1 MADTL
6 LSEQQVKQLIDTGN
20 LDLSEALKLMPQTAY
35 NLLANDLTQAIQTGD
50 MQKINSL
57 ITTARS
63 QISPDVYNKLQ
74 NTTQKTAYTFQVLKQ
89 VQHYQKVTEKKEKGL
104 PLTANDNSWLNFKD
118 KLEQQIKKVEGYY
131 PQAFTDNQQST
142 EPTPMELDS
151 VFLQDADNKNTQNV
165 FGREEQS
172 YTGTETA
179 DLTSFQVHQDNAYQS
194 MENTTVQ
201 KDDYASSDTVQVN
214 REPIS
219 AIRTHFSDEMQSYTT
234 NEGVDGAQF
243 QSMQQAQSGQ
253 LAENTT
259 IQNNSQNT
267 DVFYSEFV
275 PNHSENPYHLP
286 QNQTTN
292 TAEGSSQYID
302 MYEPSLNPD
311 GLPHTMRSG
320 NTYEM
325 TAEAMKERN
334 ALNSL
339 QSVPKSVDETN
350 IQNMNDA
357 IARNNMETGGG
368 FINDFKL
375 ADEDKRSTDW
385 SNVWQNVGKHLQ
397 TGGEKN
403 LDDFCMKMVTGSLLA
418 GVEFLTQWA
427 NEQVKNMKED
437 AKTARQK
444 RLDYIDSNLK
454 NKGLTMTSLASKL
467 AHDSKLW
474 VLNDPAYATLPKTG
488 PYNAQQK
495 ELLKKQEFAAK
506 LPRTNNG
513 DIDYAKLSGGQKKQ
527 LHSYIEDYA
536 KTGQW
541 KSFVYETTGIA
552 LQTSEM
558 KKMTNDAKE
567 MHVRVDVS
575 ELSRPLSV
583 NESTVMPTMPL
594 PPQRNNENNISTS
607 SSVEAQ
613 VAPVTALSPEEIK
626 LRQEAQSA
634 IKMDKLDDLNVSGTL
649 KQPKVLRLSDGTTF
663 DVTNATMEDL
673 KRKEEEIKRKKEAN
687 DDMRNKN
694 REQQRILSNVR
705 SGKETTVQ
713 APTQTRQAGMGGR
726 S

>member
-35 NLLANDLTQAIQTGD
+35 NLLANDLKQAIHSGD

-57 ITTARS
+57 ITTART

-89 VQHYQKVTEKKEKGL
+89 VQHYQKVAEKKEKGL
-104 PLTANDNSWLNFKD
+104 PLTVNDNSWLNFKD
-118 KLEQQIKKVEGYY
+118 KLDQQVKKVEGYY
-131 PQAFTDNQQST
+131 PQVFAKNQQGS
-142 EPTPMELDS
+142 EPIPMELDS
-151 VFLQDADNKNTQNV
+151 VFSQDADNKNVQNI
-165 FGREEQS
+165 FSHEEQS
-172 YTGTETA
+172 YTSTETGNFA
-179 DLTSFQVHQDNAYQS
+179 SFEIQRSNA
-194 MENTTVQ
+194 ENTTLQ
-201 KDDYASSDTVQVN
+201 GDYTNSDMVQVD
-214 REPIS
+214 REPMS
-219 AIRTHFSDEMQSYTT
+219 AMRTHFSDEMQSYTS
-234 NEGVDGAQF
+234 NEGGEGTRFQPVKHEQF
-243 QSMQQAQSGQ
+243 NQ

-267 DVFYSEFV
+267 DVFSSEFT
-275 PNHSENPYHLP
+275 PNYMENTYHLP
-286 QNQTTN
+286 QNRTTN

-302 MYEPSLNPD
+302 MYEPSLTPN

-325 TAEAMKERN
+325 SAEAMKERN
-334 ALNSL
+334 TLNPL
-339 QSVPKSVDETN
+339 QSVPKGVDETN

-357 IARNNMETGGG
+357 IARNNMDMGGG
-368 FINDFKL
+368 YINDFKL

-385 SNVWQNVGKHLQ
+385 SNVWQNAGKHLQ
-397 TGGEKN
+397 VGGEKN
-403 LDDFCMKMVTGSLLA
+403 LDDFCMKMLTGSLLA

-454 NKGLTMTSLASKL
+454 NKGMTMTSLASKL

-474 VLNDPAYATLPKTG
+474 ILNDPAYATLPKTG

-495 ELLKKQEFAAK
+495 ELLKKQEFSAK

-552 LQTSEM
+552 LQSSEM
-558 KKMTNDAKE
+558 EKVANDAKE
-567 MHVRVDVS
+567 MWVRVDVS
-575 ELSRPLSV
+575 ELNRPVQS
-583 NESTVMPTMPL
+583 NEAVVMPTTPL
-594 PPQRNNENNISTS
+594 PPQRNNENNVS
-607 SSVEAQ
+607 SSPVEQQ

-649 KQPKVLRLSDGTTF
+649 KKPKVLRLSDGTSF

-694 REQQRILSNVR
+694 REQQRILFNVR

-713 APTQTRQAGMGGR
+713 VPTQTRQSGMGGR